1 MLSSYVNLAFI
12 IRSLDVHMGL
22 TAGIHNGLKLFGG
35 LCVSARCVIQK
46 MNGGCVRKFDSSRL
60 RFFPTVL
67 FFCLWVVGGAFAQ
80 STSGRGS
87 LSGNVKDA
95 AGGALPGAKITLAP
109 GGQTAVTDEQGNFL
123 LSNVPAGACTL
134 KVDAIGFEGFSQ
146 SVTVSA
152 GEVARQTA
160 VLKVSSAV
168 EAVQVYA
175 GREKG
180 EVDAMNQQ
188 QSADNI
194 LEVLPAEVVTSLPNV
209 NIADSVG
216 RLPGVTLERDE
227 GEGKYVQ
234 IRGTEPR
241 LSNLTVD
248 GINIPSPEAS
258 VRNIKLDTVP
268 AALVGSIQVSKT
280 LLPSM
285 DGDGIGGTVDLIT
298 KTAED
303 RPTYNVSIMGGHTP
317 IISDGASTID
327 QFTAGIGQRFGA
339 TKRFGIFIGAT
350 YDYNGRGIDD
360 IEPAPTAM
368 QLNGEAASG
377 ANYAVLPTAD
387 FREYHYDRRRIGFA
401 GTADYRFAPGSVL
414 FIRGMFSEFQDYG
427 GRWSYTPNI
436 NSFDTATTSSDPAN
450 NFTAVNS
457 PRNPD
462 YQIGNIST
470 TYTRVFGPWMMN
482 AAVAFSRSRA
492 NNENFPSAGFQG
504 PSGMSFSVDQTN
516 PYRPKFNITSYA
528 HPTDNIYDPN
538 QYTLQSISLT
548 NDHSAQVNLQ
558 GQFDLSRS
566 YAWHGHMGTWQAGA
580 KLRTAHKF
588 DDVDD
593 TGYSGDGSISMA
605 AVEDSYQTPDYY
617 NGTYDYYTK
626 GHVSNWGKILG
637 QLKSDAGAFSSSGA
651 NQYVFNLHELIP
663 AQYLMNTTDVGRFRF
678 VEGLRLEETIS
689 DFNFNSI
696 SSPSNGLGKQT
707 STYVDFMPNAQVR
720 YSFDNNTNVRAIYGR
735 GIARPNYGDLVPT
748 FTPNGTSHQINE
760 GNSALLPT
768 RAHNFDILAEHY
780 FKTVGVIQG
789 GFFYKQI
796 SNPIV
801 TTFHLATLTVPGY
814 PTQVWK
820 VSQPINLTGGAHIG
834 GLEVAWEEHFKHLP
848 GALSGLGIFSNYG
861 YSFSQAQYSWVYTDP
876 ATGNPVAT
884 TNTRALPRQAP
895 NTFNL
900 NPTFDWKNLSVRLG
914 VSYNET
920 NIYAYNWQ
928 GQPGDTTPTGPKG
941 PTGDN
946 YFYSHMQ
953 MDSQVAYTLPMG
965 LKLSASGLDLN
976 NEVFGFYQGSPQYP
990 IQREYY
996 HPTYSFT
1003 LSWTSGAEK

>member
-1 MLSSYVNLAFI
+1 M
-12 IRSLDVHMGL
+12 
-22 TAGIHNGLKLFGG
+22 
-35 LCVSARCVIQK
+35 
-46 MNGGCVRKFDSSRL
+46 
-60 RFFPTVL
+60 FFSFVL
-67 FFCLWVVGGAFAQ
+67 FFCLWALCGATAQ
-80 STSGRGS
+80 PAGGRGS
-87 LSGNVKDA
+87 LSGNVADT
-95 AGGALPGAKITLAP
+95 AGGALPGARITLSP
-109 GGQTAVTDEQGNFL
+109 GGQTVVTDEQGNFL
-123 LSNVPAGACTL
+123 LSNLPAGAYSL
-134 KVDAIGFEGFSQ
+134 KVEAIGFGVFSAP
-146 SVTVSA
+146 VNVKA
-152 GEVARQTA
+152 GEVTHEAA
-160 VLKVSSAV
+160 VLKVSSST
-168 EAVQVYA
+168 ENVQVYA

-188 QSADNI
+188 ESADNI
-194 LEVLPAEVVTSLPNV
+194 LEVLPAEVVSSLPNV
-209 NIADSVG
+209 NIADAVG

-241 LSNLTVD
+241 LTNLTVD
-248 GINIPSPEAS
+248 GINIPSPEAA
-258 VRNIKLDTVP
+258 VRTIKLDTVP

-285 DGDGIGGTVDLIT
+285 DGDGIGGTVNLVT
-298 KTAED
+298 RTAED
-303 RPTYNVSIMGGHTP
+303 RPTYDVSIMGGHTP
-317 IISDGASTID
+317 IISNGASNVD
-327 QFTAGIGQRFGA
+327 QFTASVGQRFGA
-339 TKRFGIFIGAT
+339 SKPFGIFVGAT

-360 IEPAPTAM
+360 IEPAPGVS
-368 QLNGEAASG
+368 QLNGEDPSG
-377 ANYAVLPTAD
+377 PNYAVLPTAD

-414 FIRGMFSEFQDYG
+414 FIRGLFSEFQDYG
-427 GRWSYTPNI
+427 GKWIYTPNI
-436 NSFDTATTSSDPAN
+436 NSFDTPTTSSDPAN
-450 NFTAVNS
+450 NFTATNA

-462 YQIGNIST
+462 YQIGNISAA
-470 TYTRVFGPWMMN
+470 YTRVVGPWVLN
-482 AAVAFSRSRA
+482 TAVAFSRSRA
-492 NNENFPSAGFQG
+492 NDENFPSAGFQG
-504 PSGMSFSVDQTN
+504 PSGMSISVDRTN

-528 HPTDNIYDPN
+528 HPSDSIYDPT
-538 QYTLQSISLT
+538 QYTLQSVSLT

-566 YAWHGHMGTWQAGA
+566 YTWHGHLGTWQAGA

-593 TGYSGDGSISMA
+593 TGYSSDGSITMA
-605 AVEDSYQTPDYY
+605 AVEDPYQTPDYY

-637 QLKSDAGAFSSSGA
+637 QMASNGGAFTSSGA

-663 AQYLMNTTDVGRFRF
+663 AQYFMDTINVGHLRF
-678 VEGLRLEETIS
+678 VGGLRLEETIS
-689 DFNFNSI
+689 DFNFNNI
-696 SSPSNGLGKQT
+696 SSPADSLGKQT
-707 STYVDFMPNAQVR
+707 SKYVDFMPNAQVE
-720 YSFDNNTNVRAIYGR
+720 YNFGNNTNLRAIYGR

-768 RAHNFDILAEHY
+768 RANNFDILAEHY
-780 FKTVGVIQG
+780 LNTVGVIQG

-801 TTFHLATLTVPGY
+801 TTFHLATLSVPGY

-834 GLEVAWEEHFKHLP
+834 GLELAWEQHFKKFP
-848 GALSGLGIFSNYG
+848 GLLNGLGVFANYG
-861 YSFSQAQYSWVYTDP
+861 YSFSQAQYTWVYTDNN
-876 ATGNPVAT
+876 GNNFAETQGRV
-884 TNTRALPRQAP
+884 LPRQAP

-900 NPTFDWKNLSVRLG
+900 NPTYDWKNLSVRLG

-928 GQPGDTTPTGPKG
+928 GQPGDTTPTGPQG

-953 MDSQVAYTLPMG
+953 IDTQIAYKLPLG

-1003 LSWTSGAEK
+1003 LRWTSGTER

>member
-1 MLSSYVNLAFI
+1 M
-12 IRSLDVHMGL
+12 
-22 TAGIHNGLKLFGG
+22 
-35 LCVSARCVIQK
+35 
-46 MNGGCVRKFDSSRL
+46 RKFKSLSGSL
-60 RFFPTVL
+60 ALGVL
-67 FFCLWVVGGAFAQ
+67 FVCLWAWGRSAAQ
-80 STSGRGS
+80 SAGGRGS
-87 LSGNVKDA
+87 LAGSVTDTL
-95 AGGALPGAKITLAP
+95 GGALPGAKITLTP
-109 GGQTAVTDEQGNFL
+109 SGQTAVTDEQGNFL
-123 LSNVPAGACTL
+123 LSNLPAGAYTV
-134 KVDAIGFEGFSQ
+134 KVDAIGFAEFSEP
-146 SVTVSA
+146 VTVKA
-152 GEVARQTA
+152 GEVAQQAA
-160 VLKVSSAV
+160 VLKVSSAI
-168 EAVQVYA
+168 EDVQVYA

-248 GINIPSPEAS
+248 GINIPSPEAA

-285 DGDGIGGTVDLIT
+285 DGDGIGGTVDLVT
-298 KTAED
+298 RTAED

-317 IISDGASTID
+317 IISDGASNID
-327 QFTAGIGQRFGA
+327 QFTASIGQRFGA
-339 TKRFGIFIGAT
+339 AKPFGIFIGAT

-360 IEPAPTAM
+360 IEPGPGVT
-368 QLNGEAASG
+368 QLNGEAANG
-377 ANYAVLPTAD
+377 PNYAVLPTAD
-387 FREYHYDRRRIGFA
+387 YREYHYDRRRIGFA

-414 FIRGMFSEFQDYG
+414 FVRGLFSEFQDYG
-427 GRWSYTPNI
+427 GKWILTPNI
-436 NSFDTATTSSDPAN
+436 NSFDTPTTSSDPAN
-450 NFTAVNS
+450 NFTATNS

-470 TYTRVFGPWMMN
+470 SYTRAFGPWLLN
-482 AAVAFSRSRA
+482 TAVAFSRSRA

-504 PSGMSFSVDQTN
+504 PSGMSISVDQTN

-528 HPTDNIYDPN
+528 HSTDNIYDPN
-538 QYTLQSISLT
+538 QYTLQSVSLT

-566 YAWHGHMGTWQAGA
+566 YTWHGHLGTWQAGA

-593 TGYSGDGSISMA
+593 TGYNSDGSITMTTVGDA
-605 AVEDSYQTPDYY
+605 YQTPDYY
-617 NGTYDYYTK
+617 NGSFDYYTK

-637 QLKSDAGAFSSSGA
+637 QMGSNPGAFTSSGA
-651 NQYVFNLHELIP
+651 KQYVFNLHELIP
-663 AQYLMNTTDVGRFRF
+663 AQYFMDTLDVGRLRF
-678 VEGLRLEETIS
+678 VGGLRLEETIS
-689 DFNFNSI
+689 DFNFNNI
-696 SSPSNGLGKQT
+696 SSPTNSLGKQT
-707 STYVDFMPNAQVR
+707 SNYVDFMPNAQVR
-720 YSFDNNTNVRAIYGR
+720 YNIDNNTNVRAIYGR

-768 RAHNFDILAEHY
+768 RANNFDILAEHY
-780 FKTVGVIQG
+780 FNTVGVIQG

-801 TTFHLATLTVPGY
+801 TTFHLATLSVPGY

-820 VSQPINLTGGAHIG
+820 VSQPINLSGAAHIG
-834 GLEVAWEEHFKHLP
+834 GLELAWEQHFKHLP
-848 GALSGLGIFSNYG
+848 GFLSGLGIFANYG

-876 ATGNPVAT
+876 TTGNPVAA
-884 TNTRALPRQAP
+884 TNNRALPRQAP

-900 NPTFDWKNLSVRLG
+900 NPTYDWKNLSVRLG

-953 MDSQVAYTLPMG
+953 IDSQIGYALPLG

-976 NEVFGFYQGSPQYP
+976 NEVFGFYQGSSQYP

-1003 LSWTSGAEK
+1003 LRWTSGAEK